1 MLRRGKEAVS
11 GGAGPLIRSGGRLKT
26 GVGDLRGP
34 MTQFDDRER
43 AAEKK
48 FELDQEKEFRAQA
61 RRAKLV
67 GLWAAEQ
74 MGLDGAEAEGYA
86 KDVVAHD
93 LAEKGDEDLFRKI
106 RVFC

>member
-1 MLRRGKEAVS
+1 
-11 GGAGPLIRSGGRLKT
+11 
-26 GVGDLRGP
+26 

-106 RVFC
+106 RADFDAAKVTLTDHQIRTEMEDKLVEARKQIAAG